1 MTYHWEITPE
11 INFLINKFTAQKEKV
26 ENLKSLPHIELAL
39 RNRSILRSSVYSARI
54 EGFPDEESS
63 PKKASQNLLTAY
75 KQIHTGTLH
84 SVNIKNIKAL
94 HRLVLKDMSNNAGS
108 YRQEPWAIF
117 DQSGNAIYLA
127 PMHFEVPKLMDEYI
141 AYIAAIDEH
150 PAVIAAI
157 TQFIFEKIHP
167 FPDGNGRVGR
177 LISAL
182 ILSQRGYGLKGLVP
196 FEKYL
201 DLHKTE
207 YYQSLES
214 SNNATNFIHFFLN
227 ALTNEIDEIIFSLVS
242 STANTEDFLLPRRK
256 EILNIIRDHPMC
268 SFDQIRRRFFAVNPK
283 TLHYDLAQLMKV
295 GLVKKLG
302 ATRGAMYVSVS
313 K

>member
-1 MTYHWEITPE
+1 M
-11 INFLINKFTAQKEKV
+11 
-26 ENLKSLPHIELAL
+26 
-39 RNRSILRSSVYSARI
+39 SA
-54 EGFPDEESS
+54 D
-63 PKKASQNLLTAY
+63 
-75 KQIHTGTLH
+75 
-84 SVNIKNIKAL
+84 
-94 HRLVLKDMSNNAGS
+94 AGS

-141 AYIAAIDEH
+141 SYIAAIDEH

-157 TQFIFEKIHP
+157 AQFVFEKIHP

-201 DLHKTE
+201 DLHKSE
-207 YYQSLES
+207 YYRSLENS
-214 SNNATNFIHFFLN
+214 SNPTEFIHFFLN
-227 ALTNEIDEIIFSLVS
+227 ALTNEIDEIIFSLE
-242 STANTEDFLLPRRK
+242 TATVNSEELLLPRRK

-268 SFDQIRRRFFAVNPK
+268 SFDQIRRRFLAVNPK
-283 TLHYDLAQLMKV
+283 TLHYDLAQLIKS
-295 GLVKKLG
+295 GLVKKIG
-302 ATRGAMYVSVS
+302 ATRGALYQSV